1 VPSFRLTLRRVSRL
15 SAYILVNEI
24 GRLSA
29 AQLLLESPIFDFL
42 LFTIRKSEAYG
53 ILEIAGTTINT
64 IPKDFKATKEVNLE
78 WENRSDMVLKSV
90 LTVRQRLNTIPET
103 FHNQKSEFEI
113 GNLEWRLNSPSTA
126 LLDHFLPCNS
136 SPANYELQQNT
147 F

>member
-1 VPSFRLTLRRVSRL
+1 MS
-15 SAYILVNEI
+15 Y
-24 GRLSA
+24 
-29 AQLLLESPIFDFL
+29 LLLEASRAHRF
-42 LFTIRKSEAYG
+42 FTIHYSEAYG
-53 ILEIAGTTINT
+53 ILERAGTTINT

-126 LLDHFLPCNS
+126 LLELFLPCNS

-147 F
+147 FYLQCCYFSFE